1 MQAGA
6 GVVRA
11 TAAAKARAA
20 ILTLAA
26 LTTAGCGHLSP
37 HWPWH
42 QAPAPPAPPVHELDI
57 NGAAGAGTFPQYWK
71 RNTLLVDL
79 SAASGSGSITL
90 KPASGSDWPVRLA
103 FRVTPGAVGALEVR
117 AAQRATFAVVTA
129 GGKPVDLELAPGIY
143 TPQTPLMTVSW
154 EPAGV
159 APAP

>member
-1 MQAGA
+1 MQAGT

-11 TAAAKARAA
+11 GAAVKARAA
-20 ILTLAA
+20 MLTLAA
-26 LTTAGCGHLSP
+26 LAPAGCAHLSP

-42 QAPAPPAPPVHELDI
+42 HSPASPAAPVHALDI
-57 NGAAGAGTFPQYWK
+57 SDAAGGDTFPQYWK

-103 FRVTPGAVGALEVR
+103 FRVTPGAVGVLEVR
-117 AAQRATFAVVTA
+117 AAERATFAVTA

-143 TPQTPLMTVSW
+143 TPQTPQMAVSW
-154 EPAGV
+154 GPA
-159 APAP
+159 APASAP